1 MTLVLVLIK
10 ESFMLYINIRHCS
23 NNHQNP
29 FCHYFS
35 LSSKIFS
42 TGCNIPAKA
51 ITLYKTGCL
60 AIATLI
66 PTADVLV
73 RQCIDGQ
80 TSAYR
85 VLYERYSKAMFN
97 TALRIVNKTADA
109 EDVLQ
114 DSFTDAFMQLS
125 SFENKST
132 FGAWLKQIVVFK
144 SITLLKKQRMSF
156 VDMEKAEDLPDENEI
171 DEADIWYTVDM
182 IKQTVQQLPDGY
194 RTVLS
199 LYLFEGYDHEEIS
212 EILGVAQS
220 TVRTQYIRAK
230 QKLLKLLKKG
240 EVYEQ

>member
-1 MTLVLVLIK
+1 M
-10 ESFMLYINIRHCS
+10 
-23 NNHQNP
+23 
-29 FCHYFS
+29 
-35 LSSKIFS
+35 
-42 TGCNIPAKA
+42 
-51 ITLYKTGCL
+51 
-60 AIATLI
+60 
-66 PTADVLV
+66 V
-73 RQCIDGQ
+73 RQCIDGDP
-80 TSAYR
+80 SAYR

-144 SITLLKKQRMSF
+144 SISLLKKQRMSF
-156 VDMEKAEDLPDENEI
+156 VDMEKVEDLPEENGL
-171 DEADIWYTVDM
+171 DEASIWYTVDM
-182 IKQTVQQLPDGY
+182 IKQTMQQLPDGY

>member
-1 MTLVLVLIK
+1 M
-10 ESFMLYINIRHCS
+10 
-23 NNHQNP
+23 
-29 FCHYFS
+29 
-35 LSSKIFS
+35 
-42 TGCNIPAKA
+42 
-51 ITLYKTGCL
+51 
-60 AIATLI
+60 
-66 PTADVLV
+66 V

-80 TSAYR
+80 TSAYQ

-144 SITLLKKQRMSF
+144 SITLLKKQRMSI
-156 VDMEKAEDLPDENEI
+156 VDMEKAEDLPDESEL
-171 DEADIWYTVDM
+171 DEADIWYTVEM
-182 IKQTVQQLPDGY
+182 IKQTMQQLPDGY

>member
-1 MTLVLVLIK
+1 M
-10 ESFMLYINIRHCS
+10 
-23 NNHQNP
+23 
-29 FCHYFS
+29 
-35 LSSKIFS
+35 
-42 TGCNIPAKA
+42 
-51 ITLYKTGCL
+51 
-60 AIATLI
+60 
-66 PTADVLV
+66 

-125 SFENKST
+125 SFEHKST

-156 VDMEKAEDLPDENEI
+156 VDMEKAEDLPDENEL

-182 IKQTVQQLPDGY
+182 IKQRIQQLPDGY